1 MDRRK
6 FIKNAGYGLGFATFT
21 PQIIATAKNS
31 RGSFRHGVAS
41 GDPLQ
46 NQIILWTRVTP
57 ETDLPMKI
65 NWQMSHSPHFKELV
79 CQGETVTNKERD
91 YCVKVNAILPK
102 SEIPGTTYYYRF
114 LTGKQNSAIGRTH
127 TLPDQHLDKVKLA
140 VVSCSKY
147 TAGFFHVYREIANRD
162 DIDLV
167 LHLGDYIYE
176 FGMGVFGDEDAK
188 ALNRVVKP
196 NYELNSLKDYRQR
209 YAQHKS
215 DPDSQAMLAR
225 HPLISI
231 WDDHEI
237 SNDAWKLGSENHSTD
252 GSEGTF
258 ANRKKN
264 AIKAYFE
271 WMPIRE
277 PEIQNSLIHRSFQI
291 GDLVDLHML
300 DTRLIGRDQQ
310 ISYSNYTG
318 LKTKQKPVHI
328 LNKNPHQFDL
338 KQFKHDLLKPNRSI
352 LGINQEMWLESRLKK
367 TNAIWT
373 VLGQQVMLAPQRW
386 SVTKDL
392 IQRES
397 SESSQESDIAM
408 QKKTIK
414 PELTKNLD
422 AWDGY
427 PTARSRLYKTIAEH
441 KKKLITLSGDTH
453 FSSAHNLVDESGL
466 LIGAEFGTT
475 SVTSPSFWNNVKIN
489 KIELERKQL
498 DFNQDMQFLHLRNR
512 GYLVVEIDQEKTV
525 GKWHLIDDVKTE
537 NYKTWLEKTLILAA
551 NKKDGLI

>member
-31 RGSFRHGVAS
+31 RGSFRYGVAS
-41 GDPLQ
+41 GDPWQ

-57 ETDLPMKI
+57 ETDLPIKI
-65 NWQMSHSPHFKELV
+65 NWQMSHNPNFKQLV
-79 CQGETVTNKERD
+79 CQGETVTYKESD
-91 YCVKVNAILPK
+91 YCVKVDAILPK
-102 SEIPGTTYYYRF
+102 EEIPGTTYYYRF
-114 LTGKQNSAIGRTH
+114 LAGNESSAIGRTH
-127 TLPDQHLDKVKLA
+127 TLPDQYLDKIKLA
-140 VVSCSKY
+140 VMSCSKY
-147 TAGFFHVYREIANRD
+147 TAGFFNVYREIANRD

-176 FGMGVFGDEDAK
+176 LGMGVFGDEDAE

-196 NYELNSLKDYRQR
+196 SYELNSLKDYRQR

-215 DPDSQAMLAR
+215 DPDSQAMLSR

-237 SNDAWKLGSENHSTD
+237 SNDAWRLGSVNHSTD

-258 ANRKKN
+258 DNRKKN

-277 PEIQNSLIHRSFQI
+277 IGTHNGFIHRSFQI
-291 GDLVDLHML
+291 GGLVDLHML
-300 DTRLIGRDQQ
+300 DTRLVGRDQQ
-310 ISYSNYTG
+310 VSYSNYTG
-318 LKTKQKPVHI
+318 SKTKQKPVHI
-328 LNKNPHQFDL
+328 LNKSPNQFDS
-338 KQFKHDLLKPNRSI
+338 KQLNQDLREPNRSI
-352 LGINQEMWLESRLKK
+352 LGMNQEMWLENRLKK
-367 TNAIWT
+367 TNATWT
-373 VLGQQVMLAPQRW
+373 ILGQQVMLAPQKW

-392 IQRES
+392 IERKS
-397 SESSQESDIAM
+397 SESSQELDMAM
-408 QKKTIK
+408 QKETIR

-427 PTARSRLYKTIAEH
+427 PAARSRLYEVIAEH
-441 KKKLITLSGDTH
+441 KKKLVALSGDTH
-453 FSSAHNLVDESGL
+453 FSTAHNLVDKSGQ

-475 SVTSPSFWNNVKIN
+475 SVTSPSFWDNVNIN
-489 KIELERKQL
+489 KIELEKKQL
-498 DFNQDMQFLHLRNR
+498 DFNDGMQFLHLRNR
-512 GYLVVEIDQEKTV
+512 GYLVVEIDREKAA
-525 GKWHLIDDVKTE
+525 GKWHLIDDVKTK
-537 NYKTWLEKTLILAA
+537 NYKTWLEKTLILEI
-551 NKKDGLI
+551 NKKGGLI

>member
-6 FIKNAGYGLGFATFT
+6 FIKNAGYGIGFATFT
-21 PQIIATAKNS
+21 SQIVASAKNS
-31 RGSFRHGVAS
+31 LRSFRHGVAS

-46 NQIILWTRVTP
+46 NQIILWTRVTRP
-57 ETDLPMKI
+57 SDLPMKI
-65 NWQMSHSPHFKELV
+65 EWQISHHPNFKEIV
-79 CQGETVTNKERD
+79 VKGETATSKEHD
-91 YCVKVNAILPK
+91 YCVKVDAILPK
-102 SEIPGTTYYYRF
+102 EEIPGTTYYYRF
-114 LTGKQNSAIGRTH
+114 LAGNESSAIGRTH
-127 TLPDQHLDKVKLA
+127 TLPEKNLKKVKLA
-140 VVSCSKY
+140 VMSCSKY
-147 TAGFFHVYREIANRD
+147 TAGFFNVYREIANRN

-176 FGMGVFGDEDAK
+176 LGMGVFGDEDAQTM
-188 ALNRVVKP
+188 NRVVKP
-196 NYELNSLKDYRQR
+196 IYELNSLNDYRQR

-225 HPLISI
+225 HPLISV

-237 SNDAWKLGSENHSTD
+237 SNDAWRLGAVNHSTD

-258 ANRKKN
+258 DNRKKN

-277 PEIQNSLIHRSFQI
+277 SRTHNGFIHRSFQI

-310 ISYSNYTG
+310 VSYSNYTG
-318 LKTKQKPVHI
+318 LSTEQKPVHI
-328 LNKNPHQFDL
+328 LNKNPNQFDSN
-338 KQFKHDLLKPNRSI
+338 KFNQDLLDPNRSI
-352 LGINQEMWLESRLKK
+352 LGLNQEMWLKNRLKK
-367 TNAIWT
+367 TNARWT

-392 IQRES
+392 IEQES
-397 SESSQESDIAM
+397 SGNSQELNMAM
-408 QKKTIK
+408 QKETIK

-427 PTARSRLYKTIAEH
+427 PIARSRLYKTVAEH

-453 FSSAHNLVDESGL
+453 FSSAHNLVDKSGQ
-466 LIGAEFGTT
+466 LIGVEFGTT
-475 SVTSPSFWNNVKIN
+475 SVTSPSFWDNVKIN
-489 KIELERKQL
+489 KIELENKQL
-498 DFNQDMQFLHLRNR
+498 DFNDHMQFLHLRNR
-512 GYLVVEIDQEKTV
+512 GYLLVEIDREKTQ

-537 NYKTWLEKTLILAA
+537 NYKTWVEKTLILER
-551 NKKDGLI
+551 NGKDGLI

>member
-6 FIKNAGYGLGFATFT
+6 FIKNAGYGIGFATFN
-21 PQIIATAKNS
+21 PQIIASAKNS
-31 RGSFRHGVAS
+31 LGSFRHGVAS

-46 NQIILWTRVTP
+46 NKIILWTRLT
-57 ETDLPMKI
+57 TTSNLPIKI
-65 NWQMSHSPHFKELV
+65 EWQISHRPSFKQIIN
-79 CQGETVTNKERD
+79 QGKTIASKECD
-91 YCVKVNAILPK
+91 YCVKVDATLPEE
-102 SEIPGTTYYYRF
+102 EIPGTTYYYRF
-114 LTGKQNSAIGRTH
+114 LAGNESSAIGRTH
-127 TLPDQHLDKVKLA
+127 TLPDQYLDKIKLA
-140 VVSCSKY
+140 VMSCSKY
-147 TAGFFHVYREIANRD
+147 TAGFFNVYREIANRD

-176 FGMGVFGDEDAK
+176 LGMGVFGDEDAE

-196 NYELNSLKDYRQR
+196 KYELNSLKDYRQR

-225 HPLISI
+225 HPLISV

-237 SNDAWKLGSENHSTD
+237 SNDAWRLGSVNHSTD

-258 ANRKKN
+258 DNRKNN

-277 PEIQNSLIHRSFQI
+277 SRTHNGFIHRSFQI

-310 ISYSNYTG
+310 LSYNNYTG
-318 LKTKQKPVHI
+318 LNTKRKPVHI
-328 LNKNPHQFDL
+328 LNKNPNQFDSN
-338 KQFKHDLLKPNRSI
+338 QFNQDLLEPNRSI
-352 LGINQEMWLESRLKK
+352 LGWNQEMWLESRLKK

-392 IQRES
+392 IEQES
-397 SESSQESDIAM
+397 SGSSQGLDMAM
-408 QKKTIK
+408 QKETIK

-422 AWDGY
+422 SWDGY
-427 PTARSRLYKTIAEH
+427 PVARSRLYKTIAEH
-441 KKKLITLSGDTH
+441 KKKLIALSGDTH
-453 FSSAHNLVDESGL
+453 FSTAHNLVDKSSQ
-466 LIGAEFGTT
+466 LIGVEFGTT
-475 SVTSPSFWNNVKIN
+475 SVTSPSFWDNVKIN
-489 KIELERKQL
+489 KIELEKEQL
-498 DFNQDMQFLHLRNR
+498 DFNVDMQFLHLRNR
-512 GYLVVEIDQEKTV
+512 GYLLVEIDREKTA
-525 GKWHLIDDVKTE
+525 GKWHLIDDVKTK
-537 NYKTWLEKTLILAA
+537 NYKTWLEKTLILER
-551 NKKDGLI
+551 NCKDGLV

>member
-31 RGSFRHGVAS
+31 HGSFRHGLAS
-41 GDPLQ
+41 GDPLHDQ
-46 NQIILWTRVTP
+46 VILWTRVTP
-57 ETDLPMKI
+57 ETDLPIKI
-65 NWQMSHSPHFKELV
+65 NWQMSHSPHFKQLV
-79 CQGETVTNKERD
+79 FQGENVTNKERD
-91 YCVKVNAILPK
+91 YCVKVNAILPRT
-102 SEIPGTTYYYRF
+102 EIPGTTYYYRF
-114 LTGKQNSAIGRTH
+114 LTGNLSSAIGRTH

-140 VVSCSKY
+140 VMSCSKY

-162 DIDLV
+162 DIDLI
-167 LHLGDYIYE
+167 LHLGDFIYE
-176 FGMGVFGDEDAK
+176 FGMGVFGDEDAE

-196 NYELNSLKDYRQR
+196 SYELNSLKDYRQR

-215 DPDSQAMLAR
+215 DSDSQAMLAR

-237 SNDAWKLGSENHSTD
+237 SNDAWRLGSENHSTD

-258 ANRKKN
+258 DNRKKN

-277 PEIQNSLIHRSFQI
+277 PGTQNVLIHRSFQI

-310 ISYSNYTG
+310 VSYSNYTG

-328 LNKNPHQFDL
+328 LNKSPNQFDT
-338 KQFKHDLLKPNRSI
+338 KQFNHDLLKPKRSI
-352 LGINQEMWLESRLKK
+352 LGVDQEMWLESRLKK
-367 TNAIWT
+367 TNAMWT

-392 IQRES
+392 IERES
-397 SESSQESDIAM
+397 SESSQELNMVM
-408 QKKTIK
+408 QKETIK

-427 PTARSRLYKTIAEH
+427 PAARSRLYKAITEH

-453 FSSAHNLVDESGL
+453 FSSAHNLVNQSGQ

-475 SVTSPSFWNNVKIN
+475 SVTSPSFWDNVKID
-489 KIELERKQL
+489 KIELENKQL
-498 DFNQDMQFLHLRNR
+498 DFNENMQFLRLRNR

-537 NYKTWLEKTLILAA
+537 NYKTWLEKTLILEA
-551 NKKDGLI
+551 NKKNGLI